1 MGKYCP
7 GCGSEVKAES
17 KFCQSCGAQIQTK
30 TDPNWFENQVA
41 QPPRQQVPV
50 QTPPPSLVPPP
61 QQQTGQTQAYALTPL
76 KKSNK
81 NIITAIIAIVIVVV
95 IIGIIYFLF
104 LGGESDSRFVGEWE
118 QKSGYITVPWIF
130 NSDGSFEFMGIEG
143 NWRVSGDQLCIEAV
157 WEEISGEMCYDY
169 VFSDNGN
176 TLTLT
181 YNGAEYAVLTKK

>member
-7 GCGSEVKAES
+7 GCGSEIKEGS
-17 KFCQSCGAQIQTK
+17 KFCQNCGAQIQIETISS
-30 TDPNWFENQVA
+30 TFEDQVA

-61 QQQTGQTQAYALTPL
+61 QQQTGQTQAYAPMPP
-76 KKSNK
+76 KKSNNK
-81 NIITAIIAIVIVVV
+81 LIATIVAIVVVVV

-104 LGGESDSRFVGEWE
+104 LGSGSDSRFVGEWE
-118 QKSGYITVPWIF
+118 QESGYITVPWIF
-130 NSDGSFEFMGIEG
+130 KSDGSFEFMGIEG
-143 NWRVSGDQLCIEAV
+143 NWRVSGDQLCIETV